1 MAIPGLVLIAEP
13 QLMLHDLWASQ
24 LNALGLAWELVDP
37 VKTLTNSQIS
47 EAQWLLL
54 DSSFGLE
61 QVPAWLRTYP
71 SLHVIVMSWDNEI
84 QAFLPSHDRLTFL
97 NKSSL
102 KDRAALT
109 QIFSHTTTS
118 PL

>member
-54 DSSFGLE
+54 DASFGLE
-61 QVPAWLRTYP
+61 QVPAWLRAYP
-71 SLHVIVMSWDNEI
+71 SLHVIVMSWDKEI
-84 QAFLPSHDRLTFL
+84 QDFLPSHDRLSFL

-102 KDRAALT
+102 KNRAALT

-118 PL
+118 SL